1 MEPELKYNLIKIRL
15 PIENIYRSCFLY
27 RIIMWMDVR
36 FKINKSVH
44 ACMTMNINSTDCYIY
59 RHYVHTCLIII
70 GSDDSCWS
78 RHIQLNN
85 GLRHINT
92 FNLYITH
99 TGYHSEIH
107 VYTICYQ
114 VHAGSSTKSKLSA
127 ILITLLGVFT
137 SQLLN

>member
-1 MEPELKYNLIKIRL
+1 MEATNLFMLAWPWI
-15 PIENIYRSCFLY
+15 
-27 RIIMWMDVR
+27 
-36 FKINKSVH
+36 
-44 ACMTMNINSTDCYIY
+44 STVQMVMY

-78 RHIQLNN
+78 WHIQLNN
-85 GLRHINT
+85 GLQHINT

-137 SQLLN
+137 SQLLNWTVIINLGQAFFNSRGTFSVDLPSISPAQKS

>member
-15 PIENIYRSCFLY
+15 PKIYIGHAFY
-27 RIIMWMDVR
+27 R
-36 FKINKSVH
+36 FKSNKSVH

>member
-1 MEPELKYNLIKIRL
+1 MYDLKATNLFMLAWPWI
-15 PIENIYRSCFLY
+15 
-27 RIIMWMDVR
+27 
-36 FKINKSVH
+36 
-44 ACMTMNINSTDCYIY
+44 STVQMVMC

-99 TGYHSEIH
+99 TGYHSEIRL
-107 VYTICYQ
+107 INQIQ
-114 VHAGSSTKSKLSA
+114 VVSNFDNIVGSFYKPAVELNSHYKSGSSFLNDRGTFSVDLPSISPAQKS
-127 ILITLLGVFT
+127 
-137 SQLLN
+137 

>member
-27 RIIMWMDVR
+27 RIILWMDVR
-36 FKINKSVH
+36 FKSMLAWPWI
-44 ACMTMNINSTDCYIY
+44 STVQMVMC

-99 TGYHSEIH
+99 TGYHSEIR

>member
-1 MEPELKYNLIKIRL
+1 MYDLKATNLFMLAWPWI
-15 PIENIYRSCFLY
+15 
-27 RIIMWMDVR
+27 
-36 FKINKSVH
+36 
-44 ACMTMNINSTDCYIY
+44 STVQMVMC

-127 ILITLLGVFT
+127 ILITFKPAVE
-137 SQLLN
+137 LNSHYKSGSSFLNDRGTFSVDLPSISPAQKS